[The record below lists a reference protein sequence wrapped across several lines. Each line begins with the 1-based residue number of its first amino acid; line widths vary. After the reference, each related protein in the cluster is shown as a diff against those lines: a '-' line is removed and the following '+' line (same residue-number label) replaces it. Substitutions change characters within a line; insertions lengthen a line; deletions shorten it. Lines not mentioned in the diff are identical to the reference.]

1 MDTAIKRLLWIVAV
15 GVWLNFILMLGFGV
29 SNIYDSRLVWR
40 VATTAAKACSDI
52 SDGFCTNSK
61 IC

>member
-1 MDTAIKRLLWIVAV
+1 MDTAIKRLLWITAV
-15 GVWLNFILMLGFGV
+15 GVWLNFVLMLGFGV

-40 VATTAAKACSDI
+40 VATTAATACSDI